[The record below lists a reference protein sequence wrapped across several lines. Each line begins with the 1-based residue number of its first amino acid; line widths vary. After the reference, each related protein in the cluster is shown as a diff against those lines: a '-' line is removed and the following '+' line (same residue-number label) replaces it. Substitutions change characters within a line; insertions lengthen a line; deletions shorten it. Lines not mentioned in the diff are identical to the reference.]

1 MIARRSAAAAACA
14 AALALAACGGS
25 DEPARPGGKGQPPDP
40 NDKRAVALD
49 CIVNKEGIQARLLGD
64 REIQVAPADTGPR
77 IEFLISSGEAEGRQF
92 QGDAQGA
99 EQIGSTLLF
108 LNEGSEDQLEKLER
122 CLDDQ

>member
-1 MIARRSAAAAACA
+1 MIARCTAAAAACA
-14 AALALAACGGS
+14 VALALGACGG
-25 DEPARPGGKGQPPDP
+25 DDAPARPGGKGQPPDP

-49 CIVNKEGIQARLLGD
+49 CITNKEGLQAKLAGD
-64 REIQVAPADTGPR
+64 EAIQVGAPGGPR
-77 IEFLISSGEAEGRQF
+77 IEFLISGGEAEGRQF

-108 LNEGSEDQLEKLER
+108 LNNGTDDQLEKLEK

>member
-1 MIARRSAAAAACA
+1 MIVRRSAAAAACA

-25 DEPARPGGKGQPPDP
+25 DAPARPGGKGQPPDP

-49 CIVNKEGIQARLLGD
+49 CITNKEGLQAQFEGKQA
-64 REIQVAPADTGPR
+64 IQVGTPGGPK
-77 IEFLISSGEAEGRQF
+77 IEFLISGGEAEGRQF

-108 LNEGSEDQLEKLER
+108 LNNGTDEDLGKIEK

>member
-25 DEPARPGGKGQPPDP
+25 DEAARPGGKGQAPDP

-49 CIVNKEGIQARLLGD
+49 CIVNEEQLPARLVG
-64 REIQVAPADTGPR
+64 EQSIQVGAGGPR
-77 IEFLISSGEAEGRQF
+77 IEFLISGGEAEGRQF

-108 LNEGSEDQLEKLER
+108 LNDGTEDQLEKLER

>member
-14 AALALAACGGS
+14 AALALVACGGS
-25 DEPARPGGKGQPPDP
+25 DEAARPGGKGQPPDE

-49 CIVNKEGIQARLLGD
+49 CIVNKEGLDARLAG
-64 REIQVAPADTGPR
+64 EQSIQVRAAGGPR
-77 IEFLISSGEAEGRQF
+77 IEFFISGGEAEGRQF

-99 EQIGSTLLF
+99 EQIGSTLLY
-108 LNEGSEDQLEKLER
+108 LNNGTDDELDKLEK

>member
-1 MIARRSAAAAACA
+1 MIVRRSAAAAACA

-25 DEPARPGGKGQPPDP
+25 DAPARPGGKGQAPDP

-49 CIVNKEGIQARLLGD
+49 CITNKQQVPAALVGEKA
-64 REIQVAPADTGPR
+64 IQVGQAGGPR
-77 IEFLISSGEAEGRQF
+77 IEFLISGGEAEGRQF

-108 LNEGSEDQLEKLER
+108 LNDGSDDQIKKIEK

>member
-1 MIARRSAAAAACA
+1 MIARPLAAAAACA

-25 DEPARPGGKGQPPDP
+25 DEAARPGGKGQPPDP

-49 CIVNKEGIQARLLGD
+49 CIVNEEGIDARLVG
-64 REIQVAPADTGPR
+64 EQSIQVGAAGGPR
-77 IEFLISSGEAEGRQF
+77 IEFLISGGEAEGRQF

-99 EQIGSTLLF
+99 EQIGSTLLY
-108 LNEGSEDQLEKLER
+108 LNEGTEDQLEKLER

>member
-1 MIARRSAAAAACA
+1 MIARRLAVAAACA
-14 AALALAACGGS
+14 AALALAACGGG

-49 CIVNKEGIQARLLGD
+49 CFVNKEGLQARLVG
-64 REIQVAPADTGPR
+64 EKAIQVGAPGGPR
-77 IEFLISSGEAEGRQF
+77 IEFLISTGEAEGRQF

-108 LNEGSEDQLEKLER
+108 LNDGTEDQLEKLER
-122 CLDDQ
+122 CLEDQ

>member
-1 MIARRSAAAAACA
+1 MIARRSAVAAACA

-49 CIVNKEGIQARLLGD
+49 CFVNQEGLDARLVGD
-64 REIQVAPADTGPR
+64 KEIQVGREGVGPR

-92 QGDAQGA
+92 QGDAQDA

-108 LNEGSEDQLEKLER
+108 LNDGSENQLEKLER
-122 CLDDQ
+122 CLEDQ

>member
-1 MIARRSAAAAACA
+1 MIARRPAAAAACA

-25 DEPARPGGKGQPPDP
+25 DEPARPGGKGQAPDP

-49 CIVNKEGIQARLLGD
+49 CIVNKEGLQARLVGEKGILVG
-64 REIQVAPADTGPR
+64 APGGPR
-77 IEFLISSGEAEGRQF
+77 IEFLISTGEAEGRQF

-108 LNEGSEDQLEKLER
+108 INGGTEDQLEKLER
-122 CLDDQ
+122 CLEDQ

>member
-14 AALALAACGGS
+14 AALALVACGGS

-49 CIVNKEGIQARLLGD
+49 CIVNKEGLQARLVG
-64 REIQVAPADTGPR
+64 EQSIQVGAEGGPR
-77 IEFLISSGEAEGRQF
+77 IEFLISGGEAEGRQF

-108 LNEGSEDQLEKLER
+108 INDGDDEQLEKLER

>member
-1 MIARRSAAAAACA
+1 MIARRPAAAAACA
-14 AALALAACGGS
+14 AVLALAGCGGS
-25 DEPARPGGKGQPPDP
+25 DAPARPGGKGQPPDP

-49 CIVNKEGIQARLLGD
+49 CIVNQEQLSARYSG
-64 REIQVAPADTGPR
+64 EKAIQVGAPGGPR
-77 IEFLISSGEAEGRQF
+77 IEFLISGGEAEGRQF

-108 LNEGSEDQLEKLER
+108 INNGSDAVLKQLER

>member
-14 AALALAACGGS
+14 AALALVSCGGS
-25 DEPARPGGKGQPPDP
+25 DEPARPGGKGQAPDP

-49 CIVNKEGIQARLLGD
+49 CFVNQEGLQARLVG
-64 REIQVAPADTGPR
+64 EQSIQVGAEGGPR
-77 IEFLISSGEAEGRQF
+77 VEFLISGGEAEGRQF

-108 LNEGSEDQLEKLER
+108 LNDGTEDQIEKLEK

>member
-49 CIVNKEGIQARLLGD
+49 CIVNKEGLDARLVGEKD
-64 REIQVAPADTGPR
+64 IQVGLVDIGPR

-99 EQIGSTLLF
+99 EQIGSALLF
-108 LNEGSEDQLEKLER
+108 LNDGSEDDLEKVER